1 MRLSPQSV
9 WSKLGVLPKKYG
21 GFITSEVSTL
31 LPFSR
36 SLSAS
41 NFWAKCKEKNT
52 NSYICSVLLADKTQ
66 SIKMAGDVFF

>member
-9 WSKLGVLPKKYG
+9 WPKLGVLPKKYG
-21 GFITSEVSTL
+21 GFITSEVSNL

-41 NFWAKCKEKNT
+41 NFWAKCKEKE
-52 NSYICSVLLADKTQ
+52 YKFVHL
-66 SIKMAGDVFF
+66 